1 MDSSLLSCIGDHNSV
16 QQVSSLPSSPMYQ
29 NQQQHYSSGDDK
41 DSGFNNRTPNGKLG
55 LESKEN
61 ESNNEE
67 TNVLEETD
75 NMVEEKSQTGTV
87 KFKESMYVIKQ

>member
-1 MDSSLLSCIGDHNSV
+1 MDSSLLSCIGNHNSV
-16 QQVSSLPSSPMYQ
+16 QQVSLPMYQ
-29 NQQQHYSSGDDK
+29 NQQHYSSGDDK

-75 NMVEEKSQTGTV
+75 NKVEEKSQTGTV
-87 KFKESMYVIKQ
+87 KFKESMYVIEQ